1 MRCLVVDDD
10 QEFSSK
16 FNIHLET
23 FLKGI
28 FKDFHIIEINE
39 NFDDFSQYH
48 DIDLLF
54 IDIDLKDL
62 NGINIIKRLQMDK
75 VDYPIIYVSSR
86 QELVFSSL
94 TTQPFYFVRKQ
105 NLENDLKELFKLLN
119 IYYKKTMKMIT
130 FDYYGRK
137 TCIFLKDIH
146 YITSFGHDIS
156 IVCDQETYTYRSSLK
171 DALNLIDS
179 PVVVQVHRSYAVSL
193 MYVKEVDKNNIILN
207 DETCITIGKKYADEF
222 MFQYKEYLIS

>member
-1 MRCLVVDDD
+1 MQCLVVDDD
-10 QEFSSK
+10 RKFSYKLSDY
-16 FNIHLET
+16 IDS
-23 FLKGI
+23 FLKEI
-28 FKDFHIIEINE
+28 FKNYQVLEINE
-39 NFDDFSQYH
+39 KFDDFSQYH

-119 IYYKKTMKMIT
+119 I
-130 FDYYGRK
+130 
-137 TCIFLKDIH
+137 
-146 YITSFGHDIS
+146 
-156 IVCDQETYTYRSSLK
+156 
-171 DALNLIDS
+171 
-179 PVVVQVHRSYAVSL
+179 
-193 MYVKEVDKNNIILN
+193 
-207 DETCITIGKKYADEF
+207 
-222 MFQYKEYLIS
+222 

>member
-171 DALNLIDS
+171 DVLKLIDS
-179 PVVVQVHRSYAVSL
+179 PVVTQVHRSYAVSL

>member
-10 QEFSSK
+10 REFSYKLSIYID
-16 FNIHLET
+16 N

-28 FKDFHIIEINE
+28 FKSYQVAEINE
-39 NFDDFSQYH
+39 KFDDFSQYQ

-62 NGINIIKRLQMDK
+62 NGINIIKRLQRNT

-105 NLENDLKELFKLLN
+105 NLEDDLKEL
-119 IYYKKTMKMIT
+119 Y
-130 FDYYGRK
+130 
-137 TCIFLKDIH
+137 
-146 YITSFGHDIS
+146 
-156 IVCDQETYTYRSSLK
+156 E
-171 DALNLIDS
+171 
-179 PVVVQVHRSYAVSL
+179 
-193 MYVKEVDKNNIILN
+193 IL
-207 DETCITIGKKYADEF
+207 
-222 MFQYKEYLIS
+222 YLICDYPHKHYTFKHFEV

>member
-10 QEFSSK
+10 RKFSYKLSGY
-16 FNIHLET
+16 IDS
-23 FLKGI
+23 FLKGT
-28 FKDFHIIEINE
+28 FKNYQVLEINE
-39 NFDDFSQYH
+39 KFDDFSQYQN
-48 DIDLLF
+48 IDLLF

-62 NGINIIKRLQMDK
+62 NGINIIKRLQMNN

-94 TTQPFYFVRKQ
+94 STQPFYFVRKQ

-137 TCIFLKDIH
+137 TSIFLKDIH
-146 YITSFGHDIS
+146 YITSFGHD
-156 IVCDQETYTYRSSLK
+156 QETYTYRSSLK
-171 DALNLIDS
+171 DALKLIDS
-179 PVVVQVHRSYAVSL
+179 PVVVQVHRSYAVSM
-193 MYVKEVDKNNIILN
+193 MYIKEVDKNNIILK
-207 DETCITIGKKYADEF
+207 DETCITLGKKYVDEF
-222 MFQYKEYLIS
+222 MFQYREYLIS